1 MNNLH
6 KGTKISKTKLIFVF
20 LSIIVI
26 LLVVDVY
33 SRFSTKYS
41 SLSDKNLSITSQT
54 NREGNRQEEL
64 VNRIFKEFEI
74 FRDLPK
80 FEKYESDLLD
90 LEEAKVLYVLTPKLK
105 KRIDSIITKIQ
116 KKYKC
121 SSEDPKIKHF
131 LDTAKHLKE
140 RGFIFV
146 DSKPQNLEDNVPPNP
161 FDSEPQRFPMK
172 WKDYLEGIE
181 FRLKL

>member
-90 LEEAKVLYVLTPKLK
+90 LEEAKVLL
-105 KRIDSIITKIQ
+105 S
-116 KKYKC
+116 
-121 SSEDPKIKHF
+121 
-131 LDTAKHLKE
+131 
-140 RGFIFV
+140 
-146 DSKPQNLEDNVPPNP
+146 
-161 FDSEPQRFPMK
+161 
-172 WKDYLEGIE
+172 
-181 FRLKL
+181 